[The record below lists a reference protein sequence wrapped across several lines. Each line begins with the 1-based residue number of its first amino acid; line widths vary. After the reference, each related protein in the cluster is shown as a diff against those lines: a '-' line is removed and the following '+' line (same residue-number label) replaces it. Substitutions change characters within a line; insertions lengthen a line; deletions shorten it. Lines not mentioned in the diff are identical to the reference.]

1 MSAQTMTPT
10 QEHLFKLLLEID
22 DICKRHEIEYFL
34 DSGTVL
40 GAVRH
45 GGFLPWDDDLDI
57 VMTEPNYDKFV
68 EACQAELDPKTRFYC
83 DNRLNRE
90 YPTVFGHYIDTTC
103 CRLTD
108 RTPFWDYHCGQT
120 IDVFCLMELPGN
132 LEENRRIS
140 NLYFAYDE
148 YVNQSF
154 NHYKRKTEEINKIY
168 HELYE
173 REKNIGR
180 EAVLEEC
187 EKQIFGHHYDDCT
200 MLMLNSAHMHWNSF
214 LPKSIYDSS
223 RMVEWNGHE
232 FRIPGDWYTLMAI
245 DYGDDFWQIPRDVR
259 VHSQMSHTG
268 YPVQAYIDDFMAT
281 TNKNELLAE
290 RLKAKNLGF
299 ENGLWNTRLNEPTFK
314 ALGVQMCAELDAR
327 LKASGKDLMDLVRQ
341 NSLEAASE
349 LEELLGDYFV
359 KQTHSTIYYWRS
371 HFGHS
376 DAADCAILQVLLLN
390 YGNVQKMIRLMQVR
404 LQNGLAI
411 TDEMQRILD
420 AGMHFR
426 RMKKRWYYDELAQG
440 CAEEQWVWDNLPH
453 SQEVRVWHALYN
465 FYGRYLGEA
474 EPGSMGQSGIDAAGQ
489 DKLVVQGE
497 MDGAGRG
504 GLVASDGVD
513 GLGQDEP
520 VLQSG
525 QLGVALEAC
534 LAEAQALHREFPD
547 DDLATKLLA
556 DVLGRCGQDVESL
569 KLMLELEPVTKNGF
583 ILKDVRAVLEAVPQP
598 ELDEAKKALEEE
610 QAGKEVPKKKKKKKA
625 ARFRQIQNHLIAMAK
640 ELDQTCKELKV
651 PYALCTH
658 EAAWSKKRKGFYGSQ
673 YGIHVMMRAPHALK
687 VKAALQAKA
696 IPNRVFEDLST
707 NPELPFNHIRYVD
720 TSTTVMDMSEDSNNQ
735 VLYQALGAT
744 ITIHPLYT
752 ARPDV
757 IHRRIEWGHQLIK
770 AGRRYGDKPMSV
782 KKKRALAQTKRFE
795 ESFGSKAVA
804 KFLFGRLKKSK
815 SGNKLYAYDAPTGLI
830 AIDASTIDKASYAKF
845 DKMELPYPCKL
856 DAYVEAWC
864 GAPWSAIDRS
874 NWQPGRANRI
884 KCISS
889 PDFGYEDMLALFEK
903 NGIDY
908 RKAQALA
915 NRFFHWECSQL
926 VPQERIVNRD
936 YARARLSRDRI
947 DMYVYLSEREAD
959 LEQAYRANDAEEL
972 RRILEEYGYLDRTE
986 RFYKNHGLGLFVTPK
1001 IFQYA
1006 TKVWESEGRPEFA
1019 QMVLDCVPERHKSVD
1034 IAEYLAQYPR
1044 Y

>member
-22 DICKRHEIEYFL
+22 DICKRHGIEYFL

-90 YPTVFGHYIDTTC
+90 YPTVFGHYIDTAC

-120 IDVFCLMELPGN
+120 IDVFCLVELPGD

-154 NHYKRKTEEINKIY
+154 NHYKRKTEEINRIY

-173 REKNIGR
+173 REKQIGR
-180 EAVLEEC
+180 EAVLKEC
-187 EKQIFGHHYDDCT
+187 ESQIFGHHYEDCT
-200 MLMLNSAHMHWNSF
+200 MLMLTSAHMHWNSF
-214 LPKSIYDSS
+214 LPKSIYDTS

-245 DYGDDFWQIPRDVR
+245 DYGDNFWQIPRDVR

-281 TNKNELLAE
+281 TNKDELLAE
-290 RLKAKNLGF
+290 RLKMKNLGF
-299 ENGLWNTRLNEPTFK
+299 ESGLRNTRLNKPTFE
-314 ALGVQMCAELDAR
+314 ALGVQMCAELDER
-327 LKASGKDLMDLVRQ
+327 LKGSSKGLMELVHE
-341 NSLEAASE
+341 NTLEAADE
-349 LEELLGDYFV
+349 LERLLGDYFT

-376 DAADCAILQVLLLN
+376 DAADCAILQVLLLKYAN
-390 YGNVQKMIRLMQVR
+390 IQKMILLMQVR

-426 RMKKRWYYDELAQG
+426 RMKKRWYYKELAQG
-440 CAEEQWVWDNLPH
+440 CAEEQWVWDNIPH
-453 SQEVRVWHALYN
+453 SEEVRVWHALYN
-465 FYGRYLGEA
+465 FYGRYLGEG
-474 EPGSMGQSGIDAAGQ
+474 GSGGVGQGGLDGAT
-489 DKLVVQGE
+489 QGE
-497 MDGAGRG
+497 FDAI
-504 GLVASDGVD
+504 V
-513 GLGQDEP
+513 QNEP
-520 VLQSG
+520 VAQEELDGSG
-525 QLGVALEAC
+525 HGGPVAQGRQVGVTLEAC
-534 LAEAQALHREFPD
+534 FAEATALHHEFPEN
-547 DDLATKLLA
+547 DLATKFLA
-556 DVLGRCGQDVESL
+556 DVLAKQGRCEESL

-583 ILKDVRAVLEAVPQP
+583 ILKDVRAALELAPQA
-598 ELDEAKKALEEE
+598 ELASARKALEEA
-610 QAGKEVPKKKKKKKA
+610 QAAQEAPKKKKKKKA
-625 ARFRQIQNHLIAMAK
+625 PRFRQIQNHLIAMAK
-640 ELDQTCKELKV
+640 ELDQVCRDLKV

-658 EAAWSKKRKGFYGSQ
+658 EAAWAKKRKGFYGSQ

-687 VKAALQAKA
+687 VKAALQAKG
-696 IPNRVFEDLST
+696 IPNRTFEDLST

-720 TSTTVMDMSEDSNNQ
+720 TSTTIMDMSEDSNNQ
-735 VLYQALGAT
+735 VLYQALGAA

-752 ARPDV
+752 CRPDA

-770 AGRRYGDKPMSV
+770 AGRRYGDKPMSA
-782 KKKRALAQTKRFE
+782 KKERALAQTKRFE
-795 ESFGSKAVA
+795 KSFGSKAAA
-804 KFLFGRLKKSK
+804 KFLFNRMKKDKAGS
-815 SGNKLYAYDAPTGLI
+815 KLYAYDAPTGLI

-845 DKMELPYPCKL
+845 DKMELPYPHKL
-856 DAYVEAWC
+856 DSYVEAWC
-864 GAPWSAIDRS
+864 GAPWSKLDRS
-874 NWQPGRANRI
+874 NWQPARANRI

-889 PDFGYEDMLALFEK
+889 PDLGYERMLALFEEK
-903 NGIDY
+903 GVDY
-908 RKAQALA
+908 RETQVMA
-915 NRFFHWECSQL
+915 NEFFHWQGKEFT
-926 VPQERIVNRD
+926 PQERIVSRD

-947 DMYVYLSEREAD
+947 DMYVFLSKREAD
-959 LEQAYRANDAEEL
+959 LAQAYSANDVEGL
-972 RRILEEYGYLDRTE
+972 RGILEEYGYLDRTE
-986 RFYKNHGLGLFVTPK
+986 RFYRNYGLGLFVTPK

-1019 QMVLDCVPERHKSVD
+1019 QMVLDCVPERHKNVD